1 MDLSRSSRQC
11 VSYIRSIFT
20 LHILI
25 YVHLIY
31 VHFVHIVYVH
41 IVHVQFLNV
50 HIVYEHIIN
59 VDLIYVHIVYVHI
72 ITVEKYLRITNKA
85 FYILDIYI
93 QTYYTHIRMTAIQD
107 SFRYLKWR
115 Y

>member
-20 LHILI
+20 LHIMI

-41 IVHVQFLNV
+41 IVHVHFLNV

-72 ITVEKYLRITNKA
+72 IRKYFRITNKA

>member
-20 LHILI
+20 LHIMI

-31 VHFVHIVYVH
+31 VHFVQIVYVH
-41 IVHVQFLNV
+41 IVHVHFLNV

-59 VDLIYVHIVYVHI
+59 VDLIYVLIVYVHI
-72 ITVEKYLRITNKA
+72 ITRVFTYHKQS
-85 FYILDIYI
+85 IL
-93 QTYYTHIRMTAIQD
+93 HIR
-107 SFRYLKWR
+107 YL
-115 Y
+115 YTDILYSYLNDCNSG